1 MKDAILA
8 FNFTVAETDIIIN
21 ALEERALL
29 INDLKQ
35 KIYDS
40 ATTQVKNIQTARA
53 LIQTG
58 EEAQTNELEEEV
70 NEE

>member
-21 ALEERALL
+21 ALEERAIL

-40 ATTQVKNIQTARA
+40 ATTQVKNIETARA
-53 LIQTG
+53 LIQTS